1 MKLKMKALSLA
12 VATIAAGTAA
22 HAADVA
28 MFPYVVNSA
37 TVTTLVSIVDTGPQ
51 PTATPPV
58 VLSTVTVCTGA

>member
-37 TVTTLVSIVDTGPQ
+37 TVTPAPQ
-51 PTATPPV
+51 PTVTPPV
-58 VLSTVTVCTGA
+58 VLWAVTVCTGA